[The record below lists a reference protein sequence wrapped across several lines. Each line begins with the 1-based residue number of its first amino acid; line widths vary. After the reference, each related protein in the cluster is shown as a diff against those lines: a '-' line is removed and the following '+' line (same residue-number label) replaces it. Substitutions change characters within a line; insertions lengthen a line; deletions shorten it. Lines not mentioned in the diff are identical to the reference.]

1 MAIHP
6 NYAHHQKRWVQILN
20 PAGGPGRTSAKR
32 ALRFV
37 TQGRARYVSDG
48 CIEMIEGDYRH
59 LSAGRTEPAP
69 RPHSPTPLKATYEY
83 DGPVNLRTF
92 ARYPDTLA
100 FVF

>member
-1 MAIHP
+1 
-6 NYAHHQKRWVQILN
+6 
-20 PAGGPGRTSAKR
+20 
-32 ALRFV
+32 
-37 TQGRARYVSDG
+37 
-48 CIEMIEGDYRH
+48 MIEGDYRH